1 MSLFFSPAV
10 RNSEFSF
17 IEDIRQ
23 QLERSSVPRYRN
35 FFYHP
40 LPKMLSEW
48 SLEHATARG
57 IDPSMVLLAFMG
69 GISGAD
75 RGHTQIETGDGR
87 YNNLSF
93 LIFVSAESG
102 SGKSSAMQPV
112 LDAYTVFEEE
122 ESATF
127 KKQVIRQDALR
138 AVLQRQRQK
147 AIKDAADTGVLELV
161 EELSLRLNK
170 LGMKKRVQLPR
181 LFINDVT
188 SSSLSEAV
196 SRWGYANI
204 MDPDGTSLDINTYRQ
219 IAKYWS
225 GEGNAQLRVTRDSSI
240 VREPFISC
248 VVLTQPQFFRK
259 LVLAEV
265 QRAMGITARSL
276 LYVCP
281 ANQIRGKGNRDVDEA
296 FMRSFKNKL
305 HMLLKHSAYDS
316 EGARPSKRI
325 LQVEPEGVEALRAF
339 HERME
344 YQAKCNKRVQD
355 WCIRA
360 AQQAYR
366 VAGIF
371 HLCEHDDPWALHVST
386 REVEMAINFM
396 WTAYDYVVDAVSPS
410 YDRDTLRCI
419 LKIAEWCEEHS
430 AQMRVSNAEI
440 KNAMRGSFLA
450 QQVDIA
456 ISWLIDWNQLI
467 VTHPTRHYGA
477 GRPLGDWYLNNINSR
492 Q

>member
-1 MSLFFSPAV
+1 MESGTCYT
-10 RNSEFSF
+10 R
-17 IEDIRQ
+17 R
-23 QLERSSVPRYRN
+23 
-35 FFYHP
+35 
-40 LPKMLSEW
+40 
-48 SLEHATARG
+48 
-57 IDPSMVLLAFMG
+57 IDPNMVLLTFMG

-75 RGHTQIETGDGR
+75 RGHTRVETGDGR

-102 SGKSSAMQPV
+102 SGKSSAMQPI

-122 ESATF
+122 ESATL
-127 KKQVIRQDALR
+127 KIQVTKQDALR

-147 AIKDAADTGVLELV
+147 AINDAVATGELGLV
-161 EELSLRLNK
+161 EELSSRLNE
-170 LGMKKRVQLPR
+170 LGTKKCAQLPR

-188 SSSLSEAV
+188 SPSLSEAV

-204 MDPDGTSLDINTYRQ
+204 MDPDGTSLDIKTYRQ

-240 VREPFISC
+240 VREPFINC
-248 VVLTQPQFFRK
+248 VVLTQPQFFHK
-259 LVLAEV
+259 LVLTEV

-281 ANQIRGKGNRDVDEA
+281 TNKIRGNGNRGVDETL
-296 FMRSFKNKL
+296 MRSFKNKL

-316 EGARPSKRI
+316 KGARPSKRI

-344 YQAKCNKRVQD
+344 YQAECNKRVQD

-371 HLCEHDDPWALHVST
+371 HLCEHDDPWALHVSA

-396 WTAYDYVVDAVSPS
+396 WTAYDYVVNAVYPS
-410 YDRDTLRCI
+410 YDQDTLRCI

-430 AQMRVSNAEI
+430 GQTRVSNAEN
-440 KNAMRGSFLA
+440 KNAMRGSFIA
-450 QQVDIA
+450 KQVDIA
-456 ISWLIDWNQLI
+456 ISWLIDWNRLI
-467 VTHPTRHYGA
+467 VLPPTRHYGS
-477 GRPLGDWYLNNINSR
+477 GRPLGDWYLNKF
-492 Q
+492 